1 MTPQSAT
8 ESQIVNCR
16 KADEVFAED
25 AGELGFFMTLAFGSA
40 GLAIDRFFEWN
51 NANPPAPDAVGWIVI
66 FILASAVF
74 GVLAYRKRGDIDGL
88 AEAIRRESTDVT
100 PPTPSGTDT

>member
-8 ESQIVNCR
+8 ESQEVNRR

-25 AGELGFFMTLAFGSA
+25 G
-40 GLAIDRFFEWN
+40 
-51 NANPPAPDAVGWIVI
+51 
-66 FILASAVF
+66 
-74 GVLAYRKRGDIDGL
+74 GDIDGL